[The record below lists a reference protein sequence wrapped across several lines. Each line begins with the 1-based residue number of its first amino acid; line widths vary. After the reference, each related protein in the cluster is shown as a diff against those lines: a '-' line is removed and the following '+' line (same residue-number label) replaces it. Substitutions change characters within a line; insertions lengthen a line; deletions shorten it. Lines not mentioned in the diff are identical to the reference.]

1 MHDIPQFA
9 HPGFRRQKASTPGSF
24 DPGVEEKERR
34 RNNDEHWLVVIS
46 SSVFRCSF
54 CDFIIPYK
62 PNIMNKQS
70 WKNYAHYYFLWVI
83 SVYFATPLSWGIM
96 KSPDL
101 QLRIRGLH
109 KGSSNNEK
117 ALIGSIF
124 IRRWPL
130 SLFDLIIPDQT
141 RKWNEQSSAIYA
153 LYYSVKYLSI
163 CIIKLETRTTVP
175 GCHCEMTWFARISK
189 GAPGHPS

>member
-1 MHDIPQFA
+1 MHDIPRFA
-9 HPGFRRQKASTPGSF
+9 HPGFRRQKAPTPGSN
-24 DPGVEEKERR
+24 DPGVEEKKRR
-34 RNNDEHWLVVIS
+34 RNNDEHWQVVIS

-62 PNIMNKQS
+62 PYIMNKQS
-70 WKNYAHYYFLWVI
+70 WNNYAHYYFLWVI
-83 SVYFATPLSWGIM
+83 SVYFATPLSRGIM

-124 IRRWPL
+124 RPL
-130 SLFDLIIPDQT
+130 QAVSLIDLIIPDPAMKINAPSVIVHAQ
-141 RKWNEQSSAIYA
+141 
-153 LYYSVKYLSI
+153 YSPILKHLI
-163 CIIKLETRTTVP
+163 FWIRNPK
-175 GCHCEMTWFARISK
+175 
-189 GAPGHPS
+189 APGSVIQGLWEKRGEDTMSSIDR